1 MLTDIQIFEMF
12 NWDLGALMGMDRLVG
27 ANLYELRPRQR
38 SGKVIDW
45 EALSPEELSRIRG
58 DERRARVER
67 MVELCTEDK
76 LIELERLDISPCDLL
91 EKPEYA

>member
-1 MLTDIQIFEMF
+1 
-12 NWDLGALMGMDRLVG
+12 
-27 ANLYELRPRQR
+27 
-38 SGKVIDW
+38 
-45 EALSPEELSRIRG
+45 
-58 DERRARVER
+58 